1 MQLEIFIINYIMDN
15 FYNDTTLPTKYDKKK
30 GLPWVQHDTVSASR
44 QELPPAPVLLKM
56 ILVRQ
61 VITM

>member
-1 MQLEIFIINYIMDN
+1 MDN

-44 QELPPAPVLLKM
+44 QELPPSPVLLKM